1 MKALVTGGG
10 GFIGRYIV
18 EKLVARGFDVT
29 SLSRGDH
36 PELGALGVKTARADV
51 CEREKVITAV
61 SGMDVVFHTA
71 ARVGVGGRLAGFH
84 RVNVIGSRNVVDACV
99 AGGVKRLIF
108 TSSPSVV
115 FGGEPHE
122 GADETAPYPSSFNA
136 HYPATKAIAERE
148 TLSANGRDGLLTCAI
163 RPHLVWG
170 PRDTNLIPRLLA
182 RADAGRLVM
191 VGDGQ
196 NLVDMVYVENA
207 ADAHILAMDRLFA
220 GSPVAGSAYF
230 ITQGEPVNLWDWV
243 NRILKRLGRAPVK
256 KRVSY
261 PLAYAVG
268 AVMETAYTLLGV
280 DAEPPMTRF
289 LAQQLAMSHHFDIG
303 KARRELGYTPKIG
316 ADEGLERLAKSLGR

>member
-10 GFIGRYIV
+10 GFLGRYIV
-18 EKLVARGFDVT
+18 EKLLARGFDVT

-36 PELGALGVKTARADV
+36 PELASLGVTAVRAGV
-51 CEREKVITAV
+51 EEREKVIAAA

-71 ARVGVGGRLAGFH
+71 AKVGVGGGFAEFN
-84 RVNVIGSRNVVDACV
+84 RANVVGSRNVVDACV

-122 GADETAPYPSSFNA
+122 GVDETVPYPTRFNA
-136 HYPATKAIAERE
+136 HYPATKAVAERE
-148 TLSANGRDGLLTCAI
+148 TLAANGRAGLLTCAI

-182 RADAGRLVM
+182 RADAGRLAI
-191 VGDGQ
+191 VGDGR

-207 ADAHILAMDRLFA
+207 ADAHILAMDRLSA

-243 NRILKRLGRAPVK
+243 NKILARLGRPPVG

-261 PLAYAVG
+261 PMAYAVG
-268 AVMETAYTLLGV
+268 AVMETAYALLRL

-289 LAQQLAMSHHFDIG
+289 VAQQLALPHYFDIG
-303 KARRELGYTPKIG
+303 KAGRELGYAPKVG
-316 ADEGLERLAKSLGR
+316 ADEGLERLARSLGF

>member
-1 MKALVTGGG
+1 VKVLVTGGG

-36 PELGALGVKTARADV
+36 PELDLLGVKTARADV
-51 CEREKVITAV
+51 AEREKVITAL

-71 ARVGVGGRLAGFH
+71 ARVGVGGGWDGFH
-84 RVNVIGSRNVVDACV
+84 RANVIGSRNVVEACV
-99 AGGVKRLIF
+99 ANGVKRLIF

-115 FGGEPHE
+115 FGGEPSE
-122 GADETAPYPSSFNA
+122 GTDETAPYPARFNSY
-136 HYPATKAIAERE
+136 YPWTKAIAERE
-148 TLSANGRDGLLTCAI
+148 TLTASGKGGLLTCAI

-182 RADAGRLVM
+182 RADAGRLAM
-191 VGDGQ
+191 VGGGR

-207 ADAHILAMDRLFA
+207 ADAHILAMDRLFT

-230 ITQGEPVNLWDWV
+230 ITQGEPVNLWDWI
-243 NRILKRLGRAPVK
+243 NRILARLGRPPVK
-256 KRVSY
+256 RRVSY
-261 PLAYAVG
+261 PLAYAGG
-268 AVMETAYTLLGV
+268 AVMETAYRLLGL

-289 LAQQLAMSHHFDIG
+289 VAQQLAMSHHFDIG
-303 KARRELGYTPKIG
+303 KARRELGYEP
-316 ADEGLERLAKSLGR
+316 AVSAQEGLDRLAESLGR

>member
-10 GFIGRYIV
+10 GFIGRYIA

-36 PELGALGVKTARADV
+36 PELASLGVKTAQADV
-51 CEREKVITAV
+51 SEREKVITAIA
-61 SGMDVVFHTA
+61 GMDVVFHTA
-71 ARVGVGGRLAGFH
+71 ARVGVGGRLADFH
-84 RVNVIGSRNVVDACV
+84 RANVIGSRNVVDGCV

-115 FGGEPHE
+115 FGGAPHE
-122 GADETAPYPSSFNA
+122 GADETIPYPTRFNA

-148 TLSANGRDGLLTCAI
+148 TLAANGRDGLLTCAI

-182 RADAGRLVM
+182 RADAGKLAM
-191 VGDGQ
+191 VGDGR

-207 ADAHILAMDRLFA
+207 ADAHLLAMDRLFT

-243 NRILKRLGRAPVK
+243 NRILARLGRTPVS
-256 KRVSY
+256 KRIPY
-261 PLAYAVG
+261 PLAYTAG
-268 AVMETAYTLLGV
+268 AALEMAYRLLGL

-289 LAQQLAMSHHFDIG
+289 VAQQLTMSHHFDIG
-303 KARRELGYTPKIG
+303 KARRELGYIPNIG
-316 ADEGLERLAKSLGR
+316 ANEGLERLAKSLGR

>member
-18 EKLVARGFDVT
+18 EKLAARGFDVA

-36 PELGALGVKTARADV
+36 PELDLLGVKTARADV
-51 CEREKVITAV
+51 CEREKVITAIA
-61 SGMDVVFHTA
+61 GMDVVFHTA
-71 ARVGVGGRLAGFH
+71 ARVGVGGKLADFH
-84 RVNVIGSRNVVDACV
+84 RANVVGSRNVVDACV

-115 FGGEPHE
+115 FGGYPHE
-122 GADETAPYPSSFNA
+122 GADETLPYPPRFNA

-170 PRDTNLIPRLLA
+170 PRDANLIPRLLA
-182 RADAGRLVM
+182 RADAGRLAM
-191 VGDGQ
+191 VGGGQ

-207 ADAHILAMDRLFA
+207 ADAHILAMDRLSD

-230 ITQGEPVNLWDWV
+230 ITQGAPVNLWDWV
-243 NRILKRLGRAPVK
+243 NRILARLGRPPVR

-268 AVMETAYTLLGV
+268 AVMETAYAILGV

-303 KARRELGYTPKIG
+303 KAKRELGYTPKIG

>member
-18 EKLVARGFDVT
+18 ERLVKRGFDVT

-36 PELGALGVKTARADV
+36 PELDLLGVKTVRASV
-51 CEREKVITAV
+51 ENLEKLMAAFA
-61 SGMDVVFHTA
+61 GMDVVFHTA
-71 ARVGVGGRLAGFH
+71 AHVGVGGKLADFH
-84 RVNVIGSRNVVDACV
+84 NANVIGSRNVVSACV
-99 AGGVKRLIF
+99 SNGVKRLIF
-108 TSSPSVV
+108 TSSPSVI

-122 GADETAPYPSSFNA
+122 GVDETIPYPTKFNA
-136 HYPATKAIAERE
+136 HYPLTKATAERE
-148 TLSANGRDGLLTCAI
+148 TLDANGRHGLLTCAI

-182 RADAGRLVM
+182 RSDAGKLVM

-207 ADAHILAMDRLFA
+207 ADAHILAMDRLFT

-230 ITQGEPVNLWDWV
+230 ITQGEPVNLWDWI
-243 NRILKRLGRAPVK
+243 NRILKRIGRPPVK
-256 KRVSY
+256 KHVSY
-261 PLAYAVG
+261 PLAYSVG
-268 AVMETAYTLLGV
+268 AVLETLYRIVGS

-289 LAQQLAMSHHFDIG
+289 LAQQLAMPHHFDIG
-303 KARRELGYTPKIG
+303 KARRELEYTPMVS
-316 ADEGLERLAKSLGR
+316 AEEGLERLAKSLGF

>member
-18 EKLVARGFDVT
+18 EKLVARGFDVI

-36 PELGALGVKTARADV
+36 PELDALGVKTARVDV
-51 CEREKVITAV
+51 CDREKVMTAV
-61 SGMDVVFHTA
+61 NGMDVVFHTA
-71 ARVGVGGRLAGFH
+71 ARVGVGGRLADFH
-84 RVNVIGSRNVVDACV
+84 RANVIGSRNVVDACV
-99 AGGVKRLIF
+99 AGGVKRLVF

-115 FGGEPHE
+115 FGEAPHE
-122 GADETAPYPSSFNA
+122 GADETIPYPKRFNA

-148 TLSANGRDGLLTCAI
+148 TLEANGRDGLLTCAI

-182 RADAGRLVM
+182 RADAGKLVM

-207 ADAHILAMDRLFA
+207 ADAHILAMDRLFE

-230 ITQGEPVNLWDWV
+230 ITQGEPVNLWDWI
-243 NRILKRLGRAPVK
+243 NRILARLGRPPVK

-261 PLAYAVG
+261 PLAYATG
-268 AVMETAYTLLGV
+268 AVMETAYRLLGL

-289 LAQQLAMSHHFDIG
+289 VAQQLAMSHYFDIG
-303 KARRELGYTPKIG
+303 KARRELRYEPMVS

>member
-18 EKLVARGFDVT
+18 EKLVARGLDVT
-29 SLSRGDH
+29 SLSRGGH
-36 PELGALGVKTARADV
+36 PELASLGVKTVRAGV
-51 CEREKVITAV
+51 EERGKVISAFA
-61 SGMDVVFHTA
+61 GMDVVFHTA
-71 ARVGVGGRLAGFH
+71 AKVGVGGRLEDFN
-84 RVNVIGSRNVVDACV
+84 RVNVVGSRNVVAACV
-99 AGGVKRLIF
+99 ANGVKRLIF

-115 FGGEPHE
+115 FGGAPHE
-122 GADETAPYPSSFNA
+122 GADETAPYPARYNA
-136 HYPATKAIAERE
+136 YYPLTKAAAERE
-148 TLSANGRDGLLTCAI
+148 TLTASGRGGLLTCAI

-191 VGDGQ
+191 VGAGK

-230 ITQGEPVNLWDWV
+230 ITQGEPVNLWGWI
-243 NRILKRLGRAPVK
+243 NRILVRLGRPPVK
-256 KRVSY
+256 KHVSY
-261 PLAYAVG
+261 PLAYAAG
-268 AVMETAYTLLGV
+268 AVMETAYRLFGL
-280 DAEPPMTRF
+280 DEEPPMTRF
-289 LAQQLAMSHHFDIG
+289 LAQQLAMPHHFDIG
-303 KARRELGYTPKIG
+303 KARRELGYAPAVG

>member
-29 SLSRGDH
+29 SLSRADH
-36 PELGALGVKTARADV
+36 PELVSLGVKTVRASV
-51 CEREKVITAV
+51 EEREKVITDLA
-61 SGMDVVFHTA
+61 GMDVVFHTA
-71 ARVGVGGRLAGFH
+71 AKVGIGGRLEDFNRA
-84 RVNVIGSRNVVDACV
+84 NVIGSRNVVEACV
-99 AGGVKRLIF
+99 VNGVKRLIF

-115 FGGEPHE
+115 FGGGPSE
-122 GADETAPYPSSFNA
+122 GTDETIPYPTRFNA
-136 HYPATKAIAERE
+136 YYPLTKAIAERE
-148 TLSANGRDGLLTCAI
+148 TLSASGRGALLTCAI

-191 VGDGQ
+191 VGAGK

-207 ADAHILAMDRLFA
+207 ADAHILAMDRLFT

-230 ITQGEPVNLWDWV
+230 ITQGEPVNLWDWI
-243 NRILKRLGRAPVK
+243 NKILARLGRPPVK

-268 AVMETAYTLLGV
+268 AVMETAYRLLRI

-289 LAQQLAMSHHFDIG
+289 LAQQLAMPHHFDIG
-303 KARRELGYTPKIG
+303 KAKRELGYAPAVC

>member
-36 PELGALGVKTARADV
+36 PELVSLGVKTVRVNVED
-51 CEREKVITAV
+51 REKVIAAA

-71 ARVGVGGRLAGFH
+71 AQVGVGGRLADFH
-84 RVNVIGSRNVVDACV
+84 RANVIGSRNVVDACV
-99 AGGVKRLIF
+99 ASGVKRLVF

-115 FGGEPHE
+115 FGGDPHE
-122 GADETAPYPSSFNA
+122 GADETLPYPARFNA

-148 TLSANGRDGLLTCAI
+148 TLAANGRDGLLTCAI

-191 VGDGQ
+191 VGGGQ

-207 ADAHILAMDRLFA
+207 ADAHMLAMDRLSE

-243 NRILKRLGRAPVK
+243 NKILVRLGRAPVR

-261 PLAYAVG
+261 PLAYAAG
-268 AVMETAYTLLGV
+268 AVMETACAILGL
-280 DAEPPMTRF
+280 DGEPPMTRF
-289 LAQQLAMSHHFDIG
+289 VAQQLAMSHHFDIG
-303 KARRELGYTPKIG
+303 KAKRELGYTPKIG
-316 ADEGLERLAKSLGR
+316 ADEGLERLAKSFGR

>member
-18 EKLVARGFDVT
+18 EKLMKRGFDVT

-36 PELGALGVKTARADV
+36 PQLPSLGVKTARADV
-51 CEREKVITAV
+51 CEREKVIAAV
-61 SGMDVVFHTA
+61 AGMDVVFHTA
-71 ARVGVGGRLAGFH
+71 ARVGIGGRLADFQ
-84 RVNVIGSRNVVDACV
+84 RANVIGSRNVVSACV

-108 TSSPSVV
+108 TSSPSVI
-115 FGGEPHE
+115 FGGDPHE
-122 GADETAPYPSSFNA
+122 GADETVPYPARFNA

-148 TLSANGRDGLLTCAI
+148 ILEANGLNGLLTCAI

-191 VGDGQ
+191 VGGGQ

-207 ADAHILAMDRLFA
+207 ADAHILAMDRLFT

-230 ITQGEPVNLWDWV
+230 ITQGEPVNLWDWI
-243 NRILKRLGRAPVK
+243 NRILSRLGRAPVK

-268 AVMETAYTLLGV
+268 TVLEAAYRAVGSG
-280 DAEPPMTRF
+280 AEPPMTRF
-289 LAQQLAMSHHFDIG
+289 LAQQLALPHHFDIG
-303 KARRELGYTPKIG
+303 KAQRELGYAPAVS
-316 ADEGLERLAKSLGR
+316 ADEGLERLAKSLGL